1 MATENFFQQATLP
14 QQKSQNDDGI
24 LFPAVLSPS
33 STTAVQLSTFK
44 EAIRAQK
51 PWLESILLKCGAIL
65 FRGFP
70 VTSPFDFND
79 VLEAFGYPEFSYL
92 GGRAPRTQ
100 VVGRVYTANESPLH
114 MELPFHHE
122 MSYVPDFPTKLFF
135 FCEEEP
141 GEGGETPIVLS
152 HIVYEKMKER
162 HPDFV
167 AQLEEHGLMYIK
179 VAGDRDDPSSVTGTS
194 WKKAYQTDD
203 KNVAEERA
211 VKQGTKLEW
220 MGNIAK
226 TITGPVAAIRFDEA
240 TRRKTWFNS
249 LAVAYD
255 VPTSEKRNTSVE
267 LGSGDPVD
275 DDAMKD
281 MLRIL
286 KEECVAIPWKKGDVL
301 LVNNLMVL
309 HSRWPLIK
317 PPRRILASL
326 CK

>member
-1 MATENFFQQATLP
+1 MATGEFFRQVILP
-14 QQKSQNDDGI
+14 EQKSHNDGG
-24 LFPAVLSPS
+24 LFPAVLSPTC
-33 STTAVQLSTFK
+33 TTSVHISTFK
-44 EAIRAQK
+44 EAIMAHK
-51 PWLESILLKCGAIL
+51 PWLESILLNTGAIL

-70 VTSPFDFND
+70 VTSPSDFND
-79 VLEAFGYPEFSYL
+79 AVEAFGFPEFPYV
-92 GGRAPRTQ
+92 GGRASRTQ

-114 MELPFHHE
+114 MEVPFHHE
-122 MSYVPDFPTKLFF
+122 MAYVPDSPTKLFF

-167 AQLEEHGLMYIK
+167 AQLEEHGLTYIK
-179 VAGDRDDPSSVTGTS
+179 IAGDRDDPSSVTGSS

-211 VKQGTKLEW
+211 AKLGTKLEW
-220 MGNIAK
+220 MGNTAK
-226 TITGPVAAIRFDEA
+226 VITGPVPAIRFDEA
-240 TRRKTWFNS
+240 SRRKTWFNS
-249 LAVAYD
+249 LAVTYSIPAR
-255 VPTSEKRNTSVE
+255 EKRNTSVE

-275 DDAMKD
+275 EDAMKD

-301 LVNNLMVL
+301 LVNNLAVL
-309 HSRWPLIK
+309 HSRRPLIK

>member
-1 MATENFFQQATLP
+1 
-14 QQKSQNDDGI
+14 
-24 LFPAVLSPS
+24 
-33 STTAVQLSTFK
+33 
-44 EAIRAQK
+44 
-51 PWLESILLKCGAIL
+51 
-65 FRGFP
+65 
-70 VTSPFDFND
+70 
-79 VLEAFGYPEFSYL
+79 
-92 GGRAPRTQ
+92 
-100 VVGRVYTANESPLH
+100 
-114 MELPFHHE
+114 
-122 MSYVPDFPTKLFF
+122 
-135 FCEEEP
+135 
-141 GEGGETPIVLS
+141 
-152 HIVYEKMKER
+152 MKER

-167 AQLEEHGLMYIK
+167 AQLEEHGLAYIK
-179 VAGDRDDPSSVTGTS
+179 IASDRDDPSSVTGSS

-220 MGNIAK
+220 MGNMAK

-240 TRRKTWFNS
+240 TGRKTWFNS
-249 LAVAYD
+249 LAVAYN
-255 VPTSEKRNTSVE
+255 VPTSEKQSTSVE

-275 DDAMKD
+275 YDAMKD

-301 LVNNLMVL
+301 LVNNLTVL